1 MTYEHRPEK
10 LHKNANGVSRILCIA
25 CVKDTEMTSLN
36 VRVVEY
42 VDEISLDLK
51 ILDSTSKRQG

>member
-10 LHKNANGVSRILCIA
+10 LHKNANGVSRIPCIG
-25 CVKDTEMTSLN
+25 KDTEIASLN
-36 VRVVEY
+36 VRVLEC
-42 VDEISLDLK
+42 VDEISLDVK